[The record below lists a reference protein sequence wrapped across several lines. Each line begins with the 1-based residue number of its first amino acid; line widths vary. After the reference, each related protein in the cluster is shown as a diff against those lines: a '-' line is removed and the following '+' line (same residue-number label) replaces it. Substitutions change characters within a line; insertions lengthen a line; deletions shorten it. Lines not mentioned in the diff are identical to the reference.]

1 MYYMSATCFGL
12 YNAIIRD
19 VVHKGIRIQQ
29 ILWNVCMLKVKTEYF
44 VLELSKMCKLSVNY
58 KLFVFLNTIF
68 LSLATILYEVCS
80 NSIRF
85 GIVVVVHWVGFVCNQ
100 SRHVRTCLSNS
111 RHKLQVAAFAQLAV
125 VGRGSNTCVYVI
137 QNFTTCESTNNAFA
151 SSFVLKLE
159 KPQRKSINYCSKHRV
174 KMQWVVHKC
183 LSGSVD
189 LKRVEPPL
197 KATPARDDRQHR
209 ETRK

>member
-85 GIVVVVHWVGFVCNQ
+85 GIVVVVHWVGFVCN
-100 SRHVRTCLSNS
+100 LS
-111 RHKLQVAAFAQLAV
+111 
-125 VGRGSNTCVYVI
+125 
-137 QNFTTCESTNNAFA
+137 
-151 SSFVLKLE
+151 
-159 KPQRKSINYCSKHRV
+159 
-174 KMQWVVHKC
+174 
-183 LSGSVD
+183 
-189 LKRVEPPL
+189 
-197 KATPARDDRQHR
+197 
-209 ETRK
+209 